1 MIVGGTV
8 VQRVKASAGIS
19 RSAVMTAKE
28 LSRAL
33 NGLQNMGGGRIAT
46 PSPLQQQSINLL
58 GGPSINILPWVDVD
72 GAGVVGG
79 KKRQRVPIPLLQLLT
94 ALADRLEAR
103 AERLSGPMVATAVYG
118 LQVRQIMS
126 WLSVHCV
133 VHVIL
138 HLCSIS

>member
-1 MIVGGTV
+1 MP
-8 VQRVKASAGIS
+8 RVKASTGIS

-58 GGPSINILPWVDVD
+58 GGISYNVLPWVGAD
-72 GAGVVGG
+72 GSGVVG
-79 KKRQRVPIPLLQLLT
+79 KKRQRVPLPLLQVLT

-118 LQVRQIMS
+118 LQVTNCMYWYRGIVLNS
-126 WLSVHCV
+126 PIGL
-133 VHVIL
+133 
-138 HLCSIS
+138 